1 MARTVIPTA
10 DLKGKKG
17 GLRWLDG
24 SRSMAGTILILKKQ
38 QQRERKRKTEIII
51 KIYH

>member
-10 DLKGKKG
+10 DLKGEK
-17 GLRWLDG
+17 RIDG
-24 SRSMAGTILILKKQ
+24 SRSMAGTILIIKKKKK
-38 QQRERKRKTEIII
+38 ERKRKREIII

>member
-10 DLKGKKG
+10 DLKKKG
-17 GLRWLDG
+17 GLRYLDG
-24 SRSMAGTILILKKQ
+24 SRSMAGTILQ
-38 QQRERKRKTEIII
+38 QQRERERKREIII

>member
-10 DLKGKKG
+10 DLKGEKKG

-24 SRSMAGTILILKKQ
+24 SRSMAGTILTFKNNNKESE
-38 QQRERKRKTEIII
+38 REREKS
-51 KIYH
+51 

>member
-10 DLKGKKG
+10 DLKKRRK

-24 SRSMAGTILILKKQ
+24 SRSMAGTILILKNNNKESE
-38 QQRERKRKTEIII
+38 REREKS
-51 KIYH
+51 